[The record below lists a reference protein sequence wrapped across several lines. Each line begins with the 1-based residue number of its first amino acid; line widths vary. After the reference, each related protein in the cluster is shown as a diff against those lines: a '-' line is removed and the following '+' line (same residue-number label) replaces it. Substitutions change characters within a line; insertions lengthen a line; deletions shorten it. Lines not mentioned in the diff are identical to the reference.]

1 MTLKIRVPAT
11 SANLGP
17 GFDSLGIAVSSY
29 LTVTVY
35 GKAPKWKVDHKM
47 GYAIPSDERNMI
59 VATALKTNPELEPQ
73 HIKVTS
79 EIPLA
84 HGLGSSSS
92 ALIAGVVMANEVG
105 KMHLTNEQILQK
117 AAELEGHPDNVAP
130 ALYGDFVVSTMI
142 DGDVSS
148 IKLKFPDLTMVA
160 YIPAYD
166 LATADARNVLVAA
179 LVAGD
184 MKTAGK
190 MIESDRYHET
200 YREKLVPHLPI
211 LREIGHRTGA
221 MATYLS
227 GAGPTVMSF
236 LPHDK
241 VEEYIDLGKKA
252 GLKDEY
258 RILQIEREGVHVDR

>member
-1 MTLKIRVPAT
+1 
-11 SANLGP
+11 
-17 GFDSLGIAVSSY
+17 
-29 LTVTVY
+29 
-35 GKAPKWKVDHKM
+35 M

-117 AAELEGHPDNVAP
+117 AAEMEGHPDNVAP
-130 ALYGDFVVSTMI
+130 ALYGDFVVSTMV

-166 LATADARNVLVAA
+166 LATADARDVLPSKFPFSEAVAAGSIGNVLVAA

-252 GLKDEY
+252 GLEDEY

>member
-1 MTLKIRVPAT
+1 MV
-11 SANLGP
+11 
-17 GFDSLGIAVSSY
+17 
-29 LTVTVY
+29 
-35 GKAPKWKVDHKM
+35 
-47 GYAIPSDERNMI
+47 
-59 VATALKTNPELEPQ
+59 
-73 HIKVTS
+73 
-79 EIPLA
+79 
-84 HGLGSSSS
+84 
-92 ALIAGVVMANEVG
+92 
-105 KMHLTNEQILQK
+105 
-117 AAELEGHPDNVAP
+117 
-130 ALYGDFVVSTMI
+130 

-166 LATADARNVLVAA
+166 LATADARDVLPAKFPFSEAVAAGSIGNVLVAA